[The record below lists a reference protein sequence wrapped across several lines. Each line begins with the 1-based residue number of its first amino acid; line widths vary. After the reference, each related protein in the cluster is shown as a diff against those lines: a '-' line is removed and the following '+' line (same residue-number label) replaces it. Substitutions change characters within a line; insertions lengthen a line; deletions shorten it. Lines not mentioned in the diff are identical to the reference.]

1 MNSIITTKTIESDY
15 FGILAFIT
23 GGIAFIPWYYWIG
36 KTVSGKGADG
46 LGKGATF
53 FASVLIVFLLI
64 AYPFSFF
71 GTNSGDQEGSILAI
85 ALNFSVFAVLGIYFY
100 WNEAFRRKWNQIEHV
115 VQQEDLRAGPIWTV
129 LLGPIYLNFKI
140 NQAKGTER

>member
-1 MNSIITTKTIESDY
+1 MKNIITSKTIESDY

-23 GGIAFIPWYYWIG
+23 GGIAFVPWYYWIG
-36 KTVSGKGADG
+36 KTVKGLGAEG
-46 LGKGATF
+46 LGKGATI
-53 FASVLIVFLLI
+53 FASAFTIFLIL

-71 GTNSGDQEGSILAI
+71 SAINDEHGGVFLAVSLNIITMGIL
-85 ALNFSVFAVLGIYFY
+85 GYYFG

-115 VQQEDLRAGPIWTV
+115 EQSEELTAGPIWTV
-129 LLGPIYLNFKI
+129 LLGPIYLNFKV